1 MGVRRARTRA
11 YAGEHARAHT
21 HVYLTFDNPRISKVR
36 LRKSMCTTWTNYRSN
51 GHCEL
56 INQSDIKSV
65 ISVISA
71 VKSVITLGQAS
82 VAAQELRLGSV
93 LDLGSGGV

>member
-1 MGVRRARTRA
+1 
-11 YAGEHARAHT
+11 
-21 HVYLTFDNPRISKVR
+21 
-36 LRKSMCTTWTNYRSN
+36 MCTTWTNYRSN

-93 LDLGSGGV
+93 LDLSSEGSGAPARLGARPWLRRGLA